1 MKNRTIIG
9 IICMIA
15 AVAITFAAGPL
26 VNRMTADTTTVLRL
40 TEDVNQGAQLTEEHL
55 EEVKINTAA
64 LSPGILTEKEQIVG
78 KYAVSNLFAGDCLTD
93 SKISENADSAE
104 DIFASL
110 DGNKIAVS
118 VPIDT
123 FAAGLSGKLQNGDI
137 ISLIFVEQDTNETLI
152 PDQLQYVKVITA
164 TTAGGIDKEDI
175 IKNEDGSFEIPSTV
189 TVLAN
194 NEQALLLA
202 KYEAEGTIQA
212 ALVFRGEKEKADEFL
227 AKQDAVFG
235 IVAPAPPQNDGG
247 GGNG

>member
-1 MKNRTIIG
+1 M
-9 IICMIA
+9 
-15 AVAITFAAGPL
+15 
-26 VNRMTADTTTVLRL
+26 
-40 TEDVNQGAQLTEEHL
+40 
-55 EEVKINTAA
+55 
-64 LSPGILTEKEQIVG
+64 
-78 KYAVSNLFAGDCLTD
+78 
-93 SKISENADSAE
+93 
-104 DIFASL
+104 
-110 DGNKIAVS
+110 
-118 VPIDT
+118 
-123 FAAGLSGKLQNGDI
+123 QNGDI

-227 AKQDAVFG
+227 AKQDAIFSSP
-235 IVAPAPPQNDGG
+235 APAQPQNSGG
-247 GGNG
+247 GSNG

>member
-26 VNRMTADTTTVLRL
+26 VNRMTADTTVVLRL
-40 TEDVNQGAQLTEEHL
+40 KEDVNQGAQLTEDHL
-55 EEVKINTAA
+55 EEVKVNTAA
-64 LSPGILTEKEQIVG
+64 LPAGVLTDAAQIVG
-78 KYAVSNLFAGDCLTD
+78 KYAVSNLYAGDCLTED
-93 SKISENADSAE
+93 KISDNADSAE

-118 VPIDT
+118 VPIPT

-137 ISLIFVEQDTNETLI
+137 ISLIFVDKDGNESVI
-152 PDQLQYVKVITA
+152 PPELQYVKVITA

-189 TVLAN
+189 TVLVN
-194 NEQALLLA
+194 SEQALLLA
-202 KYEAEGTIQA
+202 KYEAEGKIQA

-227 AKQDAVFG
+227 AKQDSVF
-235 IVAPAPPQNDGG
+235 ASPAQPQKNGG
-247 GGNG
+247 GDNG

>member
-26 VNRMTADTTTVLRL
+26 VNRMTADTTTILRL
-40 TEDVNQGAQLTEEHL
+40 TEDVNQGAQLTEDHL

-64 LSPGILTEKEQIVG
+64 LSPGILTDKEQIVG
-78 KYAVSNLFAGDCLTD
+78 KYAVSNLYAGDYLTD
-93 SKISENADSAE
+93 DKISDNADSAE

-110 DGNKIAVS
+110 DGSKIAVS
-118 VPIDT
+118 VPIAT

-227 AKQDAVFG
+227 AKQDAIFSSP
-235 IVAPAPPQNDGG
+235 APAQPQNSGG
-247 GGNG
+247 GSNG

>member
-26 VNRMTADTTTVLRL
+26 INRMTSDTTAVLRL
-40 TEDVNQGAQLTEEHL
+40 KENVNQGAQLTEDHL

-64 LSPGILTEKEQIVG
+64 LSPGVLTQKEQIVG
-78 KYAVSNLFAGDCLTD
+78 KYAVSNLYAGDCLTED
-93 SKISENADSAE
+93 KISDNADSAE

-110 DGNKIAVS
+110 DGNKVAVS
-118 VPIDT
+118 VPIPT

-137 ISLIFVEQDTNETLI
+137 ISLIFVDNDGKESII
-152 PDQLQYVKVITA
+152 PPELQYVKVITA

-194 NEQALLLA
+194 TQQALLLA
-202 KYEAEGTIQA
+202 KYEAEGTLQA

-227 AKQDAVFG
+227 AKQDAVFA
-235 IVAPAPPQNDGG
+235 APAPSQQENAGG
-247 GGNG
+247 ENNG

>member
-26 VNRMTADTTTVLRL
+26 VNRMTSDTTTVLRL
-40 TEDVNQGAQLTEEHL
+40 KEDVNQGAQLTEDHL
-55 EEVKINTAA
+55 EEVKVNTAA
-64 LSPGILTEKEQIVG
+64 LPAGVLTDAAQIVG
-78 KYAVSNLFAGDCLTD
+78 KYAVSNLYAGDCLTED
-93 SKISENADSAE
+93 KISDNADSAE

-118 VPIDT
+118 VPIPT

-137 ISLIFVEQDTNETLI
+137 ISLIFVDKDGNESVI
-152 PDQLQYVKVITA
+152 PPELQYVKVITA

-189 TVLAN
+189 TVLVN
-194 NEQALLLA
+194 SEQALLLA
-202 KYEAEGTIQA
+202 KYEAEGKIQA

-227 AKQDAVFG
+227 AKQDSVF
-235 IVAPAPPQNDGG
+235 ASSAQPQKDGG
-247 GGNG
+247 GDNG

>member
-26 VNRMTADTTTVLRL
+26 VNRMTADTTTILRL
-40 TEDVNQGAQLTEEHL
+40 TEDVNQGAQLTEDHL
-55 EEVKINTAA
+55 EEVKINTVA

-78 KYAVSNLFAGDCLTD
+78 KYAVSNLYAGDYLTD
-93 SKISENADSAE
+93 DKISDNADSAE

-110 DGNKIAVS
+110 DGSKIAVS
-118 VPIDT
+118 VPIAT

-175 IKNEDGSFEIPSTV
+175 IKNEDGIFEIPSTV

-227 AKQDAVFG
+227 AKQDALFAVPD
-235 IVAPAPPQNDGG
+235 PAAVPDEGG